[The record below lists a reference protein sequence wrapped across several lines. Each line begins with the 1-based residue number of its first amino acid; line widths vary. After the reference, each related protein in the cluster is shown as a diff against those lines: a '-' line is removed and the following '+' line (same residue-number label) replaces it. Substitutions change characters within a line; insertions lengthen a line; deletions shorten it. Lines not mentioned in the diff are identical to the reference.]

1 MAKLTKEKL
10 SHLERVLTE
19 RAQELRADVERES
32 DIKDDFLEVA
42 SDIPDPGDASFANL
56 SVDLGHAAI
65 TRDVQELRA
74 IDAARARMAEGTYGD
89 CTVCGNDIPYER
101 LEVQPTAERCI
112 GCQGHFE
119 RTHTD
124 THAGGRL

>member
-1 MAKLTKEKL
+1 MAKLTQQKL
-10 SHLERVLTE
+10 SNLEQLLAE
-19 RAQELRADVERES
+19 RARELRADVEREA
-32 DIKDDFLEVA
+32 DIQDDFRDVA

-65 TRDVQELRA
+65 IRDVQELRA

-89 CTVCGNDIPYER
+89 CTVCGNEIPYER

-124 THAGGRL
+124 TYVGGRL